1 MSKFTFN
8 LTPRDVPLVHTDHRT
23 IATKIP
29 VPESLSLLEEI
40 KLYESSNALEQL
52 PVVWDRAVN
61 HQIFD
66 EWGNTWI
73 DFTSS
78 IFVTNSGH
86 ANEEIIAR
94 INECIAKPLLHSYYY
109 PTRIRAQFLK
119 KLLEMTP
126 DYLEKAILLSVG
138 TEATER
144 AVKIARIF
152 GGNTKQS
159 KNIIVGGD
167 GNYHGKTLGAQMVGG
182 QHGDKSW
189 IGYTDPNMR
198 HMPFPFPWVLEEFD
212 GDGRGLFQH
221 HLDKLE
227 ADGVDLNNIAAFFVE
242 SFQGWGAVFYP
253 VDYIMAM
260 RDWSRS
266 NDTLLVFDEIQ
277 AGFGRT
283 GKMFAYEHYG
293 VDADLVICG
302 KGISGSMPLSAVLGS
317 TTLIELDA
325 GYTSTHGG
333 HPVSCAAG
341 LGNLEAFE
349 NCDLIAESQRKGQ
362 IMRDIIYSWK
372 EKYPSRIGRI
382 LGNGLLYGVF
392 ITKEN
397 SDELDSE
404 LTNYICERA
413 MEKGVF
419 SICTG
424 RGTIK
429 IGPPLTIPDDAL
441 IEGLKVYEE
450 CFDELF

>member
-1 MSKFTFN
+1 MAKFSFN
-8 LTPRDVPLVHTDHRT
+8 LVPREVSIVDTDHRT
-23 IATKIP
+23 IKTKIP

-52 PVVWDRAVN
+52 PVVWDHAKN

-66 EWGNTWI
+66 EWGNAWI

-86 ANEEIIAR
+86 ANERVLERA
-94 INECIAKPLLHSYYY
+94 NECISKPLMHSYYY
-109 PTRIRAQFLK
+109 PTRIRAEFLK
-119 KLLEMTP
+119 KLIGMTP

-144 AVKIARIF
+144 ALKISRIH
-152 GGNTKQS
+152 GQS
-159 KNIIVGGD
+159 IALGKNIIIGGE

-182 QHGDKSW
+182 QHSDKDW
-189 IGYTDPNMR
+189 IGYVDPNMK
-198 HMPFPFPWVLEEFD
+198 HTPFPFPWDLDIFD
-212 GDGRGLFQH
+212 GDGRELFH
-221 HLDKLE
+221 SHLKLLE
-227 ADGVDLNNIAAFFVE
+227 NDGVELSKIAAFFVE
-242 SFQGWGAVFYP
+242 SFQGWGAIFYP
-253 VDYIMAM
+253 VDYIQAM
-260 RDWSRS
+260 SEWSKD
-266 NDTLLVFDEIQ
+266 NKTLLVFDEIQ

-283 GKMFAYEHYG
+283 GRFFAYEHYD
-293 VDADLVICG
+293 VTPDLVISG
-302 KGISGSMPLSAVLGS
+302 KGISGSVPLSAVLGS
-317 TTLIELDA
+317 AKLIELDP

-333 HPVSCAAG
+333 NPLACAAG

-349 NCDLIAESQRKGQ
+349 ELNLVEESKRKGK
-362 IMRDIIYSWK
+362 IMHDILLSWQ
-372 EKYPSRIGRI
+372 EKYPSRIGNI

-397 SDELDSE
+397 SKELDSD

-424 RGTIK
+424 RGTLK
-429 IGPPLTIPDDAL
+429 LGPPLSIPDDAL
-441 IEGLKVYEE
+441 IEGLEVYED